1 MRNLLLLL
9 AVILLAVIPLRM
21 IAPTEEGEEIFAGA
35 DDQAG
40 AEIERIAPDYEPW
53 SSPLWEPPSGEI
65 SSLLFALQAAIGA
78 GLIASGITAAGGALQ
93 PGWRKAPARLE
104 RTLDPRDRRLGAR
117 KRPA

>member
-78 GLIASGITAAGGALQ
+78 GLLAYCLGYYRGRRCATTRMAQSAGTIG
-93 PGWRKAPARLE
+93 E
-104 RTLDPRDRRLGAR
+104 NT
-117 KRPA
+117 